1 MIINDLD
8 GYYIVFDTK
17 NWNTEL
23 DTLFLRSVELAGDQL
38 SLCPNPLQVESGSV
52 LWIHEIP
59 ENAKAWPLLPHER
72 LRICGGVGWKESCLE
87 GTGDSVGE
95 GHARLL
101 WWQIGNRWLLWWLR
115 GGCGH
120 WFSLQLRS
128 KGSHSY
134 HQQVALYLS
143 CWFQWLWTYGR
154 GGWRASSGWTAQ
166 AGVCSWF
173 IWTVSQVRGR

>member
-38 SLCPNPLQVESGSV
+38 SLCPNPLQVESGSF

-72 LRICGGVGWKESCLE
+72 L
-87 GTGDSVGE
+87 
-95 GHARLL
+95 
-101 WWQIGNRWLLWWLR
+101 
-115 GGCGH
+115 
-120 WFSLQLRS
+120 
-128 KGSHSY
+128 
-134 HQQVALYLS
+134 
-143 CWFQWLWTYGR
+143 
-154 GGWRASSGWTAQ
+154 
-166 AGVCSWF
+166 
-173 IWTVSQVRGR
+173 